1 MNKVK
6 EMLSA
11 LVKMILRFLLVRK
24 NIAIRFVFT
33 LVFMA
38 VWGVASLFIFFLTLF
53 QFAWLF
59 LTTRQSLSI
68 LSLSHKF
75 TVYTYRILRFI
86 SLNEVARPW
95 PFGAFPEEMD
105 APEAVDL
112 SVTLPDE
119 PAAETAKASETVSTA
134 DSASAETAKPETV
147 STVQNENVSEED
159 IKEAAI
165 ILDYKEEKK

>member
-6 EMLSA
+6 EMLLA

-33 LVFMA
+33 LGFMA
-38 VWGVASLFIFFLTLF
+38 VWGVASLFIFFLALF

-59 LTTRQSLSI
+59 LTTGQSLAI
-68 LSLSHKF
+68 LSLSHKI

-86 SLNEVARPW
+86 SLNEVAMPW
-95 PFGAFPEEMD
+95 PFSAFPEEMD

-112 SVTLPDE
+112 SVKLPDE
-119 PAAETAKASETVSTA
+119 PVTETPKASETVSTA
-134 DSASAETAKPETV
+134 DSS
-147 STVQNENVSEED
+147 VQNGNASEEE
-159 IKEAAI
+159 IREAAI
-165 ILDYKEEKK
+165 ILDYKEEKKEQS

>member
-1 MNKVK
+1 MNKLK

-11 LVKMILRFLLVRK
+11 LVKMVLRFLLVRK

-33 LVFMA
+33 LLFMA
-38 VWGVASLFIFFLTLF
+38 VWGIASLSVFFLTLF

-59 LTTRQSLSI
+59 LTTGQSISI
-68 LSLSHKF
+68 LSLSHKI

-86 SLNEVARPW
+86 SLSEVARPW
-95 PFGAFPEEMD
+95 PFSAFPEEMD
-105 APEAVDL
+105 APEVVDL

-119 PAAETAKASETVSTA
+119 PAAEKAKTSETVSTA
-134 DSASAETAKPETV
+134 DTA
-147 STVQNENVSEED
+147 VQSENVSEEE

-165 ILDYKEEKK
+165 ILDYKDNTK